1 VGLASDLAYE
11 ALLADILAGTI
22 PPGDRIRE
30 EEVAERVGTSRTPV
44 REALRRLHAEGLVE
58 LPPHRG
64 AIVQPTMYEL
74 DELFEIRALLE
85 GYGAERAAARRTD
98 ADLAA
103 MLEVCERMEAVVAAG
118 VDVAELTP
126 LNMAFHRQVQGA
138 AGTARLLGMLPGLM
152 VSPLVREI
160 FRHYTPAELTRS
172 MAQHREV
179 VDALAARDGAWA
191 KSVMCAHLYAGRA
204 ALQRLQHDVASGRP
218 LSEHGG
224 VPRSETADVDT
235 VTGEVVYKPSNG

>member
-22 PPGDRIRE
+22 PPGHRIRE

-44 REALRRLHAEGLVE
+44 REALRRLHAEGLVD

-64 AIVQPTMYEL
+64 AIVQPAMYEL
-74 DELFEIRALLE
+74 DELFDIRALLE

-98 ADLAA
+98 DHLAA
-103 MLEVCERMEAVVAAG
+103 LVEVCDRMEAVVAAG
-118 VDVAELTP
+118 TDVAELTP
-126 LNMAFHRQVQGA
+126 LNMAFHREVQVA
-138 AGTARLLGMLPGLM
+138 AGTERLLGLLPGLI

-160 FRHYTPAELTRS
+160 FRHYTPAELARS

-179 VDALAARDGAWA
+179 IDALAARDAAWA
-191 KSVMCAHLYAGRA
+191 RSVMCAHLYAGRA
-204 ALQRLQHDVASGRP
+204 ALQRLQQEVAGQARDRGQP
-218 LSEHGG
+218 
-224 VPRSETADVDT
+224 A
-235 VTGEVVYKPSNG
+235 